1 MTKVCLLQSGRRR
14 PGLYCFLA
22 VVAWLVSSQP
32 LFGAA
37 SEKLG
42 QSKAELAAA
51 SRFLSHATLGADIRL
66 IREVE
71 QTGAAPWIEQQF
83 QAPIGLHLPVVQFYF
98 MNAGGFE
105 QTVIS
110 PTLYPR
116 LAWWQQA
123 MAGPDPV
130 RQRIALALSE
140 IFVISERFDRL
151 FRSPDGRA
159 SYYDVLLRNAFGNY
173 RDLLM
178 DVTRHPAMGMYLSHL
193 NNRKSDPAIG
203 RFPDENYAREVMQLF
218 SIGLFELNVD
228 GSRKLDAE
236 GRPIPTYDNDDI
248 TEFAK
253 IFTGL
258 GPDGPDDAFGR
269 EVNFDATAPMR
280 MYDEW
285 HEPGEK
291 KLLSGAIV
299 PAGQTGL
306 QDLED
311 AVTILFEHP
320 NVGPFFGRFLI
331 QRLVTS
337 NPSPEYIARVASKF
351 NDNGSGVRGDMQAVI
366 RAILLD
372 LEASGENAGPHYG
385 RLQEPFVRYVALC
398 RMFRASS
405 ESGLFLN
412 SGFYA
417 DFYLDQHAGASPS
430 VFNFFLPDYR
440 PSGPIGDAGLV
451 APEFQI
457 TTDSTLIGMAN
468 LVTGVTLPGTP
479 MTSPLGEQ
487 LLECARGEATCDHI
501 PEWLLDDT
509 GRNVVRLDLSE
520 EEKVGDDINALLDHL
535 DIVMTYGTLSDS
547 TREALVPFLTAAP
560 SVPHWRARLAISL
573 LMMSPDYV
581 VAN

>member
-1 MTKVCLLQSGRRR
+1 
-14 PGLYCFLA
+14 
-22 VVAWLVSSQP
+22 
-32 LFGAA
+32 
-37 SEKLG
+37 
-42 QSKAELAAA
+42 
-51 SRFLSHATLGADIRL
+51 
-66 IREVE
+66 
-71 QTGAAPWIEQQF
+71 
-83 QAPIGLHLPVVQFYF
+83 
-98 MNAGGFE
+98 
-105 QTVIS
+105 
-110 PTLYPR
+110 
-116 LAWWQQA
+116 

-140 IFVISERFDRL
+140 IFVISERFDLL
-151 FRSPDGRA
+151 FISPDGRA
-159 SYYDVLLRNAFGNY
+159 SYYDMLLRNAFGNY

-178 DVTRHPAMGMYLSHL
+178 DVTRHPAMGLYLSHL
-193 NNRKSDPAIG
+193 NNRKSDPAVG

-218 SIGLFELNVD
+218 SIGLFELNLD
-228 GSRKLDAE
+228 GSRKLDAA

-258 GPDGPDDAFGR
+258 GPGGLGDTFGR
-269 EVNFDATAPMR
+269 ELRFDTTAPMR

-291 KLLSGAIV
+291 KLLGGVVV
-299 PAGQTGL
+299 PAGQTGSR
-306 QDLED
+306 DLED
-311 AVTILFEHP
+311 AVDVLFQHP

-351 NDNGSGVRGDMQAVI
+351 NDNGSGVRGDMKAII
-366 RAILLD
+366 RAILFD
-372 LEASGENAGPHYG
+372 PEASGESAGPRYG

-405 ESGLFLN
+405 ASGLFIN

-417 DFYLDQHAGASPS
+417 DVFLNQHAGAAPS
-430 VFNFFLPDYR
+430 VFNFFLPDYQ
-440 PSGPIGDAGLV
+440 PSGAIGEAGLV

-468 LVTGVTLPGTP
+468 FAMGITLLGNP
-479 MTSPLGEQ
+479 MTNPADSEVGQCLAAG
-487 LLECARGEATCDHI
+487 TCDHL
-501 PEWLLDDT
+501 PEFLYEPI
-509 GRNVVRLDLSE
+509 GQNVVRLDLSE
-520 EEKVGDDINALLDHL
+520 EEKVADDVNALLDHL
-535 DIVMTYGTLSDS
+535 DIVMTYGTLSDN
-547 TREALVPFLTAAP
+547 TREALIPVVAAVPE
-560 SVPHWRARLAISL
+560 SVLHWRVRTAVGL